1 MGARPWRS
9 RRGLAMACGIAAVL
23 PLAAVAMAA
32 DTVFVDGDTA
42 SPAPN
47 LSYGGGGRDCS
58 TLGGQVSGQIVVN
71 YNGGGTSHF
80 QAGESLAVGVT
91 DPAGVTTALGVVPNV
106 PANWNSND
114 DQFTIPFSTT
124 VSSSIA
130 DGAYQVLMTV
140 TGNSSG
146 YAAGSGSGDGRPL
159 YVVNV
164 SCGGGTGGPVNQS
177 PSVTV
182 NSAAAIVDEG
192 SEVTNSGTY
201 SDPDAGDSVTLS
213 ASRGTIVQ
221 DPNGSAGTWSWSETP
236 DDGPGGSPYTVTV
249 TATDSHTAS
258 GTASFSLTVNNV
270 PPTITSITPNV
281 ATVLT
286 GQNVTFT
293 GQATDPSSAD
303 TTWGFN
309 WAWNG
314 GSFGAAGANT
324 FTTAFLTCGPNSVT
338 AQARDKDGGV
348 SASATSSAVAA
359 YTGHFLPPL
368 NEGIYNA
375 VQKGQVVPVKI
386 SVGCNGA
393 NLTGLTP
400 KIQLLSGDIDPATD
414 PGDST
419 LNVAT
424 ASVSNADTT
433 GQMRAIDGGYIY
445 NLAVPGNATANTLFT
460 IRVTPFGT
468 AGGGSMYVV
477 IKIRK

>member
-1 MGARPWRS
+1 M
-9 RRGLAMACGIAAVL
+9 
-23 PLAAVAMAA
+23 
-32 DTVFVDGDTA
+32 
-42 SPAPN
+42 
-47 LSYGGGGRDCS
+47 
-58 TLGGQVSGQIVVN
+58 
-71 YNGGGTSHF
+71 
-80 QAGESLAVGVT
+80 
-91 DPAGVTTALGVVPNV
+91 
-106 PANWNSND
+106 
-114 DQFTIPFSTT
+114 
-124 VSSSIA
+124 
-130 DGAYQVLMTV
+130 
-140 TGNSSG
+140 
-146 YAAGSGSGDGRPL
+146 
-159 YVVNV
+159 
-164 SCGGGTGGPVNQS
+164 
-177 PSVTV
+177 
-182 NSAAAIVDEG
+182 
-192 SEVTNSGTY
+192 
-201 SDPDAGDSVTLS
+201 
-213 ASRGTIVQ
+213 
-221 DPNGSAGTWSWSETP
+221 
-236 DDGPGGSPYTVTV
+236 
-249 TATDSHTAS
+249 
-258 GTASFSLTVNNV
+258 
-270 PPTITSITPNV
+270 
-281 ATVLT
+281 
-286 GQNVTFT
+286 
-293 GQATDPSSAD
+293 SSAD